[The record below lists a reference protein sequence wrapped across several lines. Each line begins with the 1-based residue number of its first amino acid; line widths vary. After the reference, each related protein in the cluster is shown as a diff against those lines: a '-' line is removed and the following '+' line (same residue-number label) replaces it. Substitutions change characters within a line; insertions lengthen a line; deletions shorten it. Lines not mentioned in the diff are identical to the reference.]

1 MIKNLINIIAS
12 IFYLILSVGMIIIQG
27 SNLNIE
33 LDNTL
38 DNGWLICIWG
48 SIALLLTVVIR
59 FLWCNVRPEGRRNRR
74 RRELYLNKP
83 KRNYW
88 PFMWTLMFIFL
99 PSSIIVEAVNYG
111 FASDNEIVK
120 PFIIVS
126 FEKRSTVYRGGGR
139 DYHEIHV
146 TDGLVEAIVFAKKDA
161 VAADYMSGRV
171 NVSIR
176 RGGWGFNIYKLSE
189 NWKIEHSKNSI
200 GLQFF

>member
-1 MIKNLINIIAS
+1 MLFAAM
-12 IFYLILSVGMIIIQG
+12 VIIQG

-38 DNGWLICIWG
+38 DNGWLIGIWCG
-48 SIALLLTVVIR
+48 IGFLLALIIH
-59 FLWCNVRPEGRRNRR
+59 FFWCNVRREERRKRR
-74 RRELYLNKP
+74 RLELSLNKP
-83 KRNYW
+83 KRDFF
-88 PFMWTLMFIFL
+88 PFIMALMFTFL
-99 PSSIIVEAVNYG
+99 PSSFIVEAVNYG

-126 FEKRSTVYRGGGR
+126 FEKRRTVYRGGGR

-146 TDGLVEAIVFAKKDA
+146 TDGLVDAIVFAKKDA
-161 VAADYMSGRV
+161 VTTDYLSGRV
-171 NVSIR
+171 NVSVR